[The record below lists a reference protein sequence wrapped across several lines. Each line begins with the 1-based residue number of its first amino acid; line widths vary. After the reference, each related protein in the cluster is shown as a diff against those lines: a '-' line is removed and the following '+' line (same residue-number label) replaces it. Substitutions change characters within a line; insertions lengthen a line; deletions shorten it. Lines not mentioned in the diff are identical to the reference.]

1 MRGSLNCKLHRGRGV
16 GNKVSYFFTV
26 FFTFAGAKTLAGGR
40 WTVPLTAISLMRS
53 FFRIVS
59 GATSPDLCKPCGR
72 CGCDLMRGAR
82 EGPPIGIRPFSK
94 NDTTILIRLTRLKT
108 ILIGGENRIIAR
120 DRGMRVFQH
129 VLAVDECRDRISQF
143 SMRNFGNQC
152 NFICIVILC
161 KNFLCNK
168 FCNRKHL

>member
-1 MRGSLNCKLHRGRGV
+1 M

-59 GATSPDLCKPCGR
+59 GATSPDLCKPRGR

-82 EGPPIGIRPFSK
+82 EGPAIGIQPFSK
-94 NDTTILIRLTRLKT
+94 NDTTILICLTRVVARPP
-108 ILIGGENRIIAR
+108 ILIGGENGRDNCVRSWNAR
-120 DRGMRVFQH
+120 VPTRTRMNAEVHWNFPH
-129 VLAVDECRDRISQF
+129 SQF
-143 SMRNFGNQC
+143 SKLWKSYDIN
-152 NFICIVILC
+152 VILYVS
-161 KNFLCNK
+161 
-168 FCNRKHL
+168 